1 LQVGSCFKI
10 VAVSKKKKE
19 EEGRRR
25 KKKEEEGRRRKKKK
39 TDKVYII
46 KNRTPS
52 IRIRKTY
59 SDAAEAT
66 RFLE

>member
-1 LQVGSCFKI
+1 MSTCKLEV
-10 VAVSKKKKE
+10 VSKSSLYLK
-19 EEGRRR
+19 RRR